1 MVEISEMIFTR
12 SEEGVL
18 IPQEVELI
26 LLPKNPKVKIIP
38 LTRGKLQEIHAQ
50 ATSGTIE
57 EKIKADNEIIKIG
70 LIEPKFTDEQLTDL
84 KPNWANALATAILS
98 ISLGISQKEVSE
110 KTQEVIEQQEL
121 ELKK

>member
-1 MVEISEMIFTR
+1 MTDISEMIFTR
-12 SEEGVL
+12 NEEGIL

-26 LLPKNPKVKIIP
+26 LLPDTPKVKLVP

-50 ATSGTIE
+50 ATTGTTE

-70 LIEPKFTDEQLTDL
+70 LIEPKLTDEQLKDL
-84 KPNWANALATAILS
+84 KPNWASALATAILS
-98 ISLGISQKEVSE
+98 VSLGISQKEVSE
-110 KTQEVIEQQEL
+110 KAQEALAQQEL